1 MTPELENLRF
11 GYETKLFESIETE
24 IGEQRG
30 RDSEEAQDLLQMRR
44 RSLLGDAVRITP
56 ELLPDVHAA
65 YKDCLDVLG
74 GDLTGNL
81 FVMQSSEYNA
91 SVLAHDKTFDVVV
104 HSSLLRDFSLP
115 QLKFV
120 FGHELGHVVFGHS
133 KFNIG
138 EILGNPDGVPGALA
152 SLLFKWSRA
161 AEVSADRVGLM
172 CCGQLTDAVSALFLT
187 ASGINGIDDDKVLRS
202 LRGQYDEL
210 EKHINEEGGGHGW
223 IRTHPMIPIR
233 FKACELAALDLTA
246 LRQKHSGFSWSG
258 FRGIDRKIMGVL
270 ETLDKLVDFVPGAGP
285 GGMGGGGGALRG
297 PREEDTQ
304 LAVFLSLLHVALS
317 DGKIQWNER
326 AFLTDLQMAMG
337 TRLPVK
343 HMMDA
348 AEKSGRKFGSNAMG
362 EIRERREQFQSD
374 DVRKVLELAAVMICQ
389 HGRVKRPEQKAM
401 EDVAQALGCN
411 ARMVNEVVMFVQM
424 NGPTQQKVLESW

>member
-1 MTPELENLRF
+1 MSDTLENLRF
-11 GYETKLFESIETE
+11 GYETKLFQAIEAE

-56 ELLPDVHAA
+56 ELLPEVHAA
-65 YKDCLDVLG
+65 YRECLDVLG
-74 GDLTGNL
+74 GGLTGNL
-81 FVMQSSEYNA
+81 FVLQSSEYNA

-104 HSSLLRDFSLP
+104 HSSLLKDFSLP

-133 KFNIG
+133 KFNIR
-138 EILGNPDGVPGALA
+138 EILSKPDGVAATLA

-172 CCGQLTDAVSALFLT
+172 CCGQLRDAVSALFLT
-187 ASGINGIDDDKVLRS
+187 ASGIQGINDDLVLRS

-210 EKHINEEGGGHGW
+210 ERHMNEQKGAHGW

-233 FKACELAALDLTA
+233 FRACELAALDITA
-246 LRQKHSGFSWSG
+246 LRQSHRGFSWSG
-258 FRGIDRKIMGVL
+258 FRGIDNKIMAVL

-285 GGMGGGGGALRG
+285 GGMGGGTALRG

-304 LAVFLSLLHVALS
+304 LAVFLSLLHVALA

-326 AFLTDLQMAMG
+326 AFLTDLQMALG

-348 AEKSGRKFGSNAMG
+348 AEKSGRKFGSNALG
-362 EIRERREQFQSD
+362 EIRERKEQFADD
-374 DVRKVLELAAVMICQ
+374 DVRKVIELAAVMICQ
-389 HGRVKRPEQKAM
+389 HGRVKSSEQRAM
-401 EDVAQALGCN
+401 EEVCKALGGGP
-411 ARMVNEVVMFVQM
+411 RLVNEVVMFVQM
-424 NGPTQQKVLESW
+424 NGPTQQKVLEGW

>member
-11 GYETKLFESIETE
+11 GYESKLFQAIEAE

-30 RDSEEAQDLLQMRR
+30 RDSGEAQDLLQMRR

-56 ELLPDVHAA
+56 ELLPEVHAA
-65 YKDCLDVLG
+65 YQECLEVLG
-74 GDLTGNL
+74 SGLTGNL

-91 SVLAHDKTFDVVV
+91 SVLAHEKTFDVVV
-104 HSSLLRDFSLP
+104 HSALLKDFSLP

-133 KFNIG
+133 KFSVR
-138 EILGNPDGVPGALA
+138 EILSNPDGVPGSLA
-152 SLLFKWSRA
+152 SLLFRWSRA

-172 CCGQLTDAVSALFLT
+172 CCGQLVDAVSALFLT
-187 ASGINGIDDDKVLRS
+187 ASGVSGIDDDRVLRS
-202 LRGQYDEL
+202 LRSQYNEL
-210 EKHINEEGGGHGW
+210 ERHINEQGGSHGW

-233 FKACELAALDLTA
+233 FKACELAALDLVA

-258 FRGIDRKIMGVL
+258 FRGIDSKIMGVL

-285 GGMGGGGGALRG
+285 GGMGGGAALRG

-304 LAVFLSLLHVALS
+304 LAVFLSLLHVALA

-326 AFLTDLQMAMG
+326 AYLTDLQMAMG

-348 AEKSGRKFGSNAMG
+348 AENAGRDFGRNAIG
-362 EIRERREQFQSD
+362 EIQERREQFRPD

-389 HGRVKRPEQKAM
+389 HGRVKSPEQRAM
-401 EDVAQALGCN
+401 EEIAQALGAN
-411 ARMVNEVVMFVQM
+411 IRLVNEVVMFVQM
-424 NGPTQQKVLESW
+424 NGPTQQKVLEGW

>member
-1 MTPELENLRF
+1 MSDTLENLRF
-11 GYETKLFESIETE
+11 GYETKLFQAIEAE

-56 ELLPDVHAA
+56 ELLPEVHAA
-65 YKDCLDVLG
+65 YRECLDVLG
-74 GDLTGNL
+74 GGLTGNL
-81 FVMQSSEYNA
+81 FVLQSSEYNA

-104 HSSLLRDFSLP
+104 HSSLLKDFSLP

-133 KFNIG
+133 KFNIR
-138 EILGNPDGVPGALA
+138 EILSNPDGVEATLA
-152 SLLFKWSRA
+152 SLLFRWSRA

-172 CCGQLTDAVSALFLT
+172 CCGQLSDAVSALFLT
-187 ASGINGIDDDKVLRS
+187 ASGISGIDDGLVLRS
-202 LRGQYDEL
+202 LRSQYSEL
-210 EKHINEEGGGHGW
+210 ENHINEQGGSHGW

-233 FKACELAALDLTA
+233 FRACELAALDLVA

-258 FRGIDRKIMGVL
+258 FRGIDSKIMGVL

-285 GGMGGGGGALRG
+285 GGMGGASLRG

-304 LAVFLSLLHVALS
+304 LAVFLALLHVALA

-326 AFLTDLQMAMG
+326 AYLTDLQMAMG

-348 AEKSGRKFGSNAMG
+348 AENAGRDFGRNAVS
-362 EIRERREQFQSD
+362 EIRERREQFQPD

-389 HGRVKRPEQKAM
+389 HGRVKSPEQRAM
-401 EDVAQALGCN
+401 EEVAQALGGN
-411 ARMVNEVVMFVQM
+411 GRMVNEVVMFVQM
-424 NGPTQQKVLESW
+424 NGPTQAKVLEGW

>member
-1 MTPELENLRF
+1 MSETLENLRF
-11 GYETKLFESIETE
+11 GYETKLFQAIEAE

-30 RDSEEAQDLLQMRR
+30 RDAEEAQDLLQMRR

-56 ELLPDVHAA
+56 ELLPEVHAA
-65 YKDCLDVLG
+65 YQECLDVLG
-74 GDLTGNL
+74 GGLTGNL

-91 SVLAHDKTFDVVV
+91 SVLGHDKTFDVVV
-104 HSSLLRDFSLP
+104 HSALLKDFSLP

-133 KFNIG
+133 KFNIH
-138 EILGNPDGVPGALA
+138 EILGNPDGVPAALA

-187 ASGINGIDDDKVLRS
+187 ASGITGIDDDKVLRS

-210 EKHINEEGGGHGW
+210 ERHINEQKASHGW

-233 FKACELAALDLTA
+233 FKACELAALDITA
-246 LRQKHSGFSWSG
+246 LRQSHRGFSWSG
-258 FRGIDRKIMGVL
+258 FRGIDTKIMNVL

-285 GGMGGGGGALRG
+285 GGMGGASLRG
-297 PREEDTQ
+297 PRDEDTQ
-304 LAVFLSLLHVALS
+304 LAVFLSLLHVALA

-326 AFLTDLQMAMG
+326 AFLTDLSMALG
-337 TRLPVK
+337 TRLPIK

-348 AEKSGRKFGSNAMG
+348 AESSGRDFGRNAIG
-362 EIRERREQFQSD
+362 EIQERREQFQPD

-389 HGRVKRPEQKAM
+389 HGRVKRPEQRAM
-401 EDVAQALGCN
+401 EEVATALGAN
-411 ARMVNEVVMFVQM
+411 ARLVNEVVMFVQM
-424 NGPTQQKVLESW
+424 NGPTQQKVLEGW

>member
-1 MTPELENLRF
+1 MSDTLENLRF
-11 GYETKLFESIETE
+11 GYETKLFEAIEAE

-56 ELLPDVHAA
+56 ELLPEVHAA
-65 YKDCLDVLG
+65 YRECLDVLG
-74 GDLTGNL
+74 GGLTGNL
-81 FVMQSSEYNA
+81 FVLQSPEYNA

-104 HSSLLRDFSLP
+104 HSALLKDFSLP

-133 KFNIG
+133 KFNIR
-138 EILGNPDGVPGALA
+138 EILGNPDGVAASLA

-172 CCGQLTDAVSALFLT
+172 CCGQLRDAVSALFLT
-187 ASGINGIDDDKVLRS
+187 ASGIQGIDDDRVLRS

-210 EKHINEEGGGHGW
+210 ERHINEQKGSHGW

-233 FKACELAALDLTA
+233 FKACELAALDITA
-246 LRQKHSGFSWSG
+246 LRQSHRGFSWSG
-258 FRGIDRKIMGVL
+258 FRGIDTEIMNVL

-285 GGMGGGGGALRG
+285 GGMGGASLRG
-297 PREEDTQ
+297 PRDEDTQ
-304 LAVFLSLLHVALS
+304 LAVFLSLLHVALA

-326 AFLTDLQMAMG
+326 AYLTDLQMALG

-348 AEKSGRKFGSNAMG
+348 AERSGRDFGRNAIG
-362 EIRERREQFQSD
+362 EISERRDQFQSD
-374 DVRKVLELAAVMICQ
+374 DVRKVIELAAVMICQ
-389 HGRVKRPEQKAM
+389 HGRVKSAEQRAM
-401 EDVAQALGCN
+401 EEVAKALGAN

-424 NGPTQQKVLESW
+424 NGPTQQKVLEGW

>member
-1 MTPELENLRF
+1 MSDTLENLRF
-11 GYETKLFESIETE
+11 GYETKLFQAIEAE

-30 RDSEEAQDLLQMRR
+30 RDAEEAQDLLQMRR

-56 ELLPDVHAA
+56 ELLPEVHAA
-65 YKDCLDVLG
+65 YQECLDVLG
-74 GDLTGNL
+74 GGLTGNL

-91 SVLAHDKTFDVVV
+91 SVLGHDKTFDVVV
-104 HSSLLRDFSLP
+104 HSALLKDFSLP

-133 KFNIG
+133 KFNIH
-138 EILGNPDGVPGALA
+138 EILGNPDGVPAALA

-172 CCGQLTDAVSALFLT
+172 CCGQLADAVSALFLT
-187 ASGINGIDDDKVLRS
+187 ASGITGIDNDLVLRS
-202 LRGQYDEL
+202 LRAQYDEL
-210 EKHINEEGGGHGW
+210 ERHMNEQKGAHGW

-233 FKACELAALDLTA
+233 FKACELAALDLVA
-246 LRQKHSGFSWSG
+246 LRQQHRGFSWSG
-258 FRGIDRKIMGVL
+258 FRGIDSKIMGVL

-285 GGMGGGGGALRG
+285 GGMGGPSLRG
-297 PREEDTQ
+297 PRDEDTQ
-304 LAVFLSLLHVALS
+304 LAVFLSLLHVALA

-326 AFLTDLQMAMG
+326 AFLTDLQMAIG
-337 TRLPVK
+337 CRLPVK

-348 AEKSGRKFGSNAMG
+348 AENAGRDFGPNAIS
-362 EIRERREQFQSD
+362 EIRERRDQFQPD
-374 DVRKVLELAAVMICQ
+374 EVRKVIELAAVMICQ
-389 HGRVKRPEQKAM
+389 HGRIKSPEQRAM
-401 EDVAQALGCN
+401 EEIAQALGGGP
-411 ARMVNEVVMFVQM
+411 RLVNEVVMFVQM